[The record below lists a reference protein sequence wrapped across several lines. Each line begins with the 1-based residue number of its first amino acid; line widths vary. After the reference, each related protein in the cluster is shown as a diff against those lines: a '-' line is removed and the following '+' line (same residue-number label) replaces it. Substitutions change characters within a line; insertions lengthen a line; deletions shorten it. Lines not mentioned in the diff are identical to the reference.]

1 MVSISPTCSVGM
13 PKLAPMLLSRPTGT
27 NSVVLKTKAPSASA
41 ITLSHAWAA
50 VGVDDA
56 ETEPAAAETE
66 GGMGNVGPF
75 LLQRNI
81 VLRHATA

>member
-1 MVSISPTCSVGM
+1 
-13 PKLAPMLLSRPTGT
+13 
-27 NSVVLKTKAPSASA
+27 
-41 ITLSHAWAA
+41 
-50 VGVDDA
+50 VDDA